1 MGLSDRVV
9 VVTGGAN
16 GIGRAVAE
24 VAVRDGAQVTI
35 VDVDAAAGEATA
47 VDLGVS
53 FRRLDI
59 TDGAAVAVVFGEIVD
74 AYGRIDVLINNAGRN
89 AYFDPV
95 EMTEQDWD
103 DVFAL
108 DLKASWLC
116 AKHALPSMLAQRRG
130 SIVNISSLHSRLTT
144 AGMFP
149 YAAAKS
155 GLIGLTRSLA
165 LEVADRGVRVN
176 AVSPGYTRTA
186 VMQDFLDRSPD
197 PDVERRILD
206 VHPLGRIADP
216 LEIAEVVCFLASD
229 AASFVTAAEWRVDGG
244 LGARFA

>member
-1 MGLSDRVV
+1 MGLSERIV

-24 VAVRDGAQVTI
+24 LAARQGGTPVVVDIDVSAGQYRLDVT
-35 VDVDAAAGEATA
+35 DGEA
-47 VDLGVS
+47 
-53 FRRLDI
+53 
-59 TDGAAVAVVFGEIVD
+59 VAEVFGRIVD

-95 EMTEQDWD
+95 EMTEADWD
-103 DVFAL
+103 EVFAV
-108 DLKASWLC
+108 DLKAAWLC
-116 AKHALPSMLAQRRG
+116 AKHALPSMLAQGRG
-130 SIVNISSLHSRLTT
+130 SIVNVSSLHSRLTT

-165 LEVADRGVRVN
+165 LEVAGRGVRVN

-186 VMQDFLDRSPD
+186 IVQDYLDRSPD
-197 PDVERRILD
+197 PSLEGRILG
-206 VHPLGRIADP
+206 VHPLGRIAEP
-216 LEIAEVVCFLASD
+216 AEIAEVICFLASD
-229 AASFVTAAEWRVDGG
+229 AASFVTGAEWRVDGG